1 MTTKE
6 RPQPVRELPGAVE
19 FSKTISES
27 DTYLFAG
34 ITGDFYPVHIDA
46 EYASRQPVGQRI
58 AHGILSMALLS
69 TVSAMISARARERGS
84 RGTSVSLGYDRIR
97 FLKPVFIGDTLTAR
111 YTIVA
116 LDAKAGKCF
125 GFNEV
130 ATSVWRSLEEPK
142 SFNELRDELLDEYD
156 VVEGQCTRELQ
167 ELLEDLISKQL
178 IEKSQSEGN
187 KLR

>member
-1 MTTKE
+1 ME
-6 RPQPVRELPGAVE
+6 A
-19 FSKTISES
+19 
-27 DTYLFAG
+27 D
-34 ITGDFYPVHIDA
+34 
-46 EYASRQPVGQRI
+46 
-58 AHGILSMALLS
+58 
-69 TVSAMISARARERGS
+69 
-84 RGTSVSLGYDRIR
+84 
-97 FLKPVFIGDTLTAR
+97 IGDEL
-111 YTIVA
+111 VA

-130 ATSVWRSLEEPK
+130 ATSVWRSLEAPK

-156 VVEGQCTRELQ
+156 VVEDQCTRELE